1 MMRFN
6 WILTTV
12 LCVGLIWSCGNDAQ
26 KEKGDS
32 SETAQ
37 QERKGPPVGTW
48 FLYAGSDTGVRT
60 EKIDEEVTILVLEDS
75 TYTLTMMQPQ
85 KQLNFVEKGSV
96 MYHERSK
103 TMDFVVFSSTGVDFS
118 GAEPRKLVDV
128 EQVVPWER
136 VAGTA
141 YQMTWRTE
149 WQHDEAADVDR
160 EVMVLEATDHEDSYF
175 VRLQNRDA
183 STPDLDAKLK
193 PSKN

>member
-1 MMRFN
+1 
-6 WILTTV
+6 
-12 LCVGLIWSCGNDAQ
+12 
-26 KEKGDS
+26 
-32 SETAQ
+32 
-37 QERKGPPVGTW
+37 
-48 FLYAGSDTGVRT
+48 
-60 EKIDEEVTILVLEDS
+60 LEDS

-96 MYHERSK
+96 VYNERTQS
-103 TMDFVVFSSTGVDFS
+103 MDFVVFSSTGVDFS

-141 YQMTWRTE
+141 YQMTWRKE
-149 WQHDEAADVDR
+149 WQHDETADVDR
-160 EVMVLEATDHEDSYF
+160 EVMVLEAADHEDSYF

-193 PSKN
+193 PTNK

>member
-1 MMRFN
+1 M
-6 WILTTV
+6 V
-12 LCVGLIWSCGNDAQ
+12 LCGGLIWSCGGDAP
-26 KEKGDS
+26 KGDS
-32 SETAQ
+32 SEKAQ
-37 QERKGPPVGTW
+37 QERQGPPVGTW
-48 FLYAGSDTGVRT
+48 FLYAGSDTGIRT
-60 EKIDEEVTILVLEDS
+60 ENLDEEVTILVLEDS

-141 YQMTWRTE
+141 YQMTWRTQ

-175 VRLQNRDA
+175 VRIQNRDA

-193 PSKN
+193 PNQN

>member
-1 MMRFN
+1 MKSQ
-6 WILTTV
+6 WYWVVV
-12 LCVGLIWSCGNDAQ
+12 LCGALMWSCGGDA
-26 KEKGDS
+26 KKS
-32 SETAQ
+32 NSAETTPKDRQ
-37 QERKGPPVGTW
+37 GPPVGTW

-60 EKIDEEVTILVLEDS
+60 ESMEEEVTILVLEDS
-75 TYTLTMMQPQ
+75 TYTLTMMQAQ

-96 MYHERSK
+96 VFNERNK

-149 WQHDEAADVDR
+149 WQHDETADVDR

-183 STPDLDAKLK
+183 GVPDLDAKLK
-193 PSKN
+193 PTKN